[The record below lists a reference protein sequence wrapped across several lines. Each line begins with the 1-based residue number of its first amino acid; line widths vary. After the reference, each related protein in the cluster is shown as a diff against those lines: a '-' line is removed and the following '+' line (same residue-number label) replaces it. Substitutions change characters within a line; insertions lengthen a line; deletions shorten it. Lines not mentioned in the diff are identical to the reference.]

1 MLLKWHNAI
10 VKVCDHLHIG
20 EKHILFCK
28 FIIQVF
34 SDTYN
39 TILPVKPKPLLYPK
53 DSIILTNSRHNSKAD
68 QIGGDIILVSFLF
81 QLLVMFSLPDE
92 MKKNFSQREVKQIFK
107 RNIRIFDNR
116 MLRISMMYI
125 FACLS
130 NVDMNVSWG
139 LTTKPNVIR

>member
-1 MLLKWHNAI
+1 
-10 VKVCDHLHIG
+10 
-20 EKHILFCK
+20 
-28 FIIQVF
+28 VF